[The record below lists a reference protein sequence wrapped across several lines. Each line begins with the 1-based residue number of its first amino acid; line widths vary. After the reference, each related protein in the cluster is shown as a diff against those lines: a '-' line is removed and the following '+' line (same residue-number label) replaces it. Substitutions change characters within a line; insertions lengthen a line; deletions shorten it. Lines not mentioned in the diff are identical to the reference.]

1 MPFPEFSP
9 VRLTT
14 DRYLGSEGVGKGA
27 VGFVLDVYDDG
38 YIVEFSRSDGT
49 TIAWF
54 FLKPEDIELAPDVIA
69 ASSDRST
76 V

>member
-1 MPFPEFSP
+1 MPLPELSP

-14 DRYLGSEGVGKGA
+14 DRYLSKGVGQGA
-27 VGFVLDVYDDG
+27 IGFILDVYDDG
-38 YIVEFSRSDGT
+38 YIVEFSRPDGT

-54 FLKPEDIELAPDVIA
+54 SVEPGDIEPAPEA
-69 ASSDRST
+69 MYRSSESAS